1 MLGFLIQPLSPSTL
15 RKRRFRHQYYDLQ
28 ISIFNFHGE
37 IPSLL
42 LCPSLIS
49 RLGSTIQFPRRSI
62 CSMESSFNQITT
74 AAPVATLPH
83 IPILFIPCQAS
94 PISDHSVCHV
104 LPASSQLL
112 HVPPKGPLTSYP
124 DTKIKISH
132 LLSSFWPLTLINLKL
147 LCPVLKFPLCCIVFF
162 CISQHHQTLN
172 PPTYSSG
179 CTSTTTLSQLR

>member
-49 RLGSTIQFPRRSI
+49 SLGSTIQFPRRSI

-94 PISDHSVCHV
+94 LISDHNVCHV

-112 HVPPKGPLTSYP
+112 HVPPEGPLTSCP
-124 DTKIKISH
+124 DIKMEISY
-132 LLSSFWPLTLINLKL
+132 LLSSFWPLTLITLKL
-147 LCPVLKFPLCCIVFF
+147 LCPVLKFPLYCIVFF

-179 CTSTTTLSQLR
+179 CTSTTTLSQLG